1 MKIEHFCTRHVV
13 TAYPGTPLG
22 EAAQLMRDHH
32 VGSLVVAREGDPG
45 RTPMGII
52 TDRDIVVEVLAAG
65 VDYRNLTVGEVMTRE
80 LVTAREEESAL
91 EVLGVMRQRGIRRLP
106 VVNASGA
113 LTGIVTIDDLLAITA
128 EELDHVVK
136 AIAGGQHREARNR
149 S

>member
-1 MKIEHFCTRHVV
+1 MNIGHFCTRYVV
-13 TAYPGTPLG
+13 FAYPGTSLG

-32 VGSLVVAREGDPG
+32 VGSLVVAKEGDPG
-45 RTPMGII
+45 RAPIGII

-65 VDYRNLTVGEVMTRE
+65 VDYRPLTVGEVMSRE

-91 EVLGVMRQRGIRRLP
+91 DVLGVMRQRGIRRIP
-106 VVNASGA
+106 VVNAAGA

-136 AIAGGQHREARNR
+136 AIAGGQYREVRTR
-149 S
+149 R